1 LLLGVSNLQGDL
13 KQTGGEIQHDVFN
26 FVGQYGALVVL

>member
-1 LLLGVSNLQGDL
+1 L
-13 KQTGGEIQHDVFN
+13 KQTGEKIQHDVFN